1 MMLGIANGAFF
12 GLLLCAWL
20 AIGLVVA
27 ATFGKREAR
36 LPDVQLES
44 GSKIRKARKHLTA
57 LALVTIVAIGIVAAS
72 LFRLHSWL
80 GSLPYGSVFANL
92 MTISIIAN
100 LFDLVVIGGL
110 ILSAKRPRFLALPR
124 TPYFSGYSEFRD
136 YLQNSLIRLMICFT
150 ASLTIAGLLEPTT
163 RLIR

>member
-1 MMLGIANGAFF
+1 MLGVANGAFF

-27 ATFGKREAR
+27 ATFGKREASP
-36 LPDVQLES
+36 PDAQLEAR
-44 GSKIRKARKHLTA
+44 SKIRKARKHLAA
-57 LALVTIVAIGIVAAS
+57 LAIVTMVAIGIVAAS

-92 MTISIIAN
+92 ITISVIAN
-100 LFDLVVIGGL
+100 LFDLVVIDGL
-110 ILSAKRPRFLALPR
+110 LLSKKQPRFLALPR
-124 TPYFSGYSEFRD
+124 VPYFSGYSGFRD
-136 YLQNSLIRLMICFT
+136 HLQNFLIKLMICFA

-163 RLIR
+163 RLIK